1 MDISEKQAKIMK
13 VLEGVSPR
21 LGMKA
26 GRIANELYG
35 PPPGTQRIWNGQKIR
50 GAIAELSENG
60 FIEDVKDSASGKA
73 GSWAL
78 TEKGRNLLEEMK
90 D

>member
-1 MDISEKQAKIMK
+1 MDIPEEQVKIMK
-13 VLEGVSPR
+13 VLGGVSPR

-35 PPPGTQRIWNGQKIR
+35 PPPGSQRIWNGQKIS
-50 GAIAELSENG
+50 GAIAELRKNG
-60 FIEDVKDSASGKA
+60 FIEDVKDSVPGKA
-73 GSWAL
+73 GSWVL
-78 TEKGRNLLEEMK
+78 TNKGRNLLEEME